1 MKARRRI
8 AVALAVLLASAT
20 TGHAA
25 LGDEIADDA
34 AGVAASAW
42 GAAKAASGGLR
53 TAAGSLFASPDPAD
67 YLPARMPDRDRR
79 FLALMEAAG
88 YRLAAIDT
96 GEGLFARVRYRFR
109 QQRALAPADLERLR
123 WGLAEHQARHPGA
136 VASAERRALR
146 GLLAVGAATGFRV
159 AAVDIGLRPW
169 PKVSFHLTARDPSP
183 PRFMNNPG

>member
-8 AVALAVLLASAT
+8 AVTLIVLLTSTA

-25 LGDEIADDA
+25 FGDEIANDA

-42 GAAKAASGGLR
+42 EAARAATGGLW
-53 TAAGSLFASPDPAD
+53 TAAGSLFASPDPSE

-96 GEGLFARVRYRFR
+96 GEGLFGRVRYRFR
-109 QQRALAPADLERLR
+109 QQRALSPGDLERLR
-123 WGLAEHQARHPGA
+123 HGLAEHRARHPGA

-159 AAVDIGLRPW
+159 AAVNVDLRPW
-169 PKVSFHLTARDPSP
+169 PKVSFHLTARDPIAAP
-183 PRFMNNPG
+183 PHE